1 MHAATPARA
10 LRSEINITPLID
22 IVLVLLIVFIVMVPV
37 LTRQHPVALPALGG
51 ERPAPGVPL
60 VLTVLKGGGL
70 RLQQEDLDE
79 ATLLDRLSEA
89 LARQDGRERK
99 VFVKVDGEQPF
110 QRTVHALDLVRA
122 ASDRVRR
129 PGDGDATVAISVSK
143 PS

>member
-1 MHAATPARA
+1 MQTAGPARA
-10 LRSEINITPLID
+10 LKSEINITPLID

-37 LTRQHPVALPALGG
+37 LTRQFPVALPAPGG
-51 ERPAPGVPL
+51 GPAPGVPL

-79 ATLLDRLSEA
+79 ATLLSRLSEA
-89 LARQDGRERK
+89 LARQDGQERM
-99 VFVKVDGEQPF
+99 VIVKVDGEQPF

-129 PGDGDATVAISVSK
+129 PGDGDATVAISVLK